1 LIIKPNRIEENGI
14 FWYNIRI
21 NWTKMHQLLNTILG
35 IKTAYAQLPFAAS
48 SVSTANEVAE
58 GTQSQFEKLFT
69 LVINQIPLWIT
80 GGIVIFLSIFFARAA
95 QSIVENKMAK
105 SGVGEEHQEVQI
117 LAGRIANVGVL
128 TVGITVG
135 LKIAGIDL
143 TQIIAAAAFGIGFA
157 LKDLITNFL
166 AGVFVLASRHFT
178 IGDIIKVKG
187 TIGKIE
193 EIQTRAT
200 IVKNFDGTKVV
211 VPNAELFKN
220 NVTSFTSNPFRR
232 FEVITGVEYSA
243 DLKKALEACMKAV
256 KETKNVLIE
265 PKPSV
270 GITDFADSAILIKT
284 KGWVESKTGVIKP
297 KSECIQ
303 NIKKELDAVGIT
315 IPFPIRTIYQAET
328 EEKGQQEEEKI
339 QAAIENT
346 NEEPAEPAQPMQEQ
360 SAPEPQAEQVA
371 APPAQPQAEQA
382 SAQPVPEAQ
391 TEPATEQ
398 PSNQQPATDNPKP
411 FVPTWLKKAAHIE
424 EPKPKEPI
432 PGVTPPAQNPEQ
444 QPAAQTDITNP
455 QV

>member
-1 LIIKPNRIEENGI
+1 
-14 FWYNIRI
+14 
-21 NWTKMHQLLNTILG
+21 MHQLLNSLLG
-35 IKTAYAQLPFAAS
+35 IKTAFAQLPFAAS
-48 SVSTANEVAE
+48 TSSAANDVAE
-58 GTQSQFEKLFT
+58 GTQSQFEKLFN

-80 GGIVIFLSIFFARAA
+80 GGIVIFLSIFFAKAA
-95 QSIVENKMAK
+95 QSMVENKMSK

-232 FEVITGVEYSA
+232 FEIVTGVEYDA
-243 DLKKALEACMKAV
+243 DLTKALEACMKAV

-265 PKPSV
+265 PKPAV
-270 GITDFADSAILIKT
+270 GIADFSDSAILIKT
-284 KGWVESKTGVIKP
+284 KGWVESKTGIIKP

-328 EEKGQQEEEKI
+328 EEKGQQEEERI
-339 QAAIENT
+339 EAAIENK
-346 NEEPAEPAQPMQEQ
+346 NEEPAAVEQPQSQPEPEQEQAQPAPEAPAVQPAEQPAAPDVQ
-360 SAPEPQAEQVA
+360 SAPAEQPAPA
-371 APPAQPQAEQA
+371 APETSAAE
-382 SAQPVPEAQ
+382 
-391 TEPATEQ
+391 
-398 PSNQQPATDNPKP
+398 KP
-411 FVPTWLKKAAHIE
+411 GFVPKWLKKAAHIE
-424 EPKPKEPI
+424 EPKEKEPI
-432 PGVTPPAQNPEQ
+432 PGVTPPLQNTEQ
-444 QPAAQTDITNP
+444 QPAAQTDPNNP
-455 QV
+455 QT